1 MADREQTRSTHP
13 VLWGVYLAVSWTW
26 CIGMFLPILLV
37 RDYGLWGYIAF
48 AAPNIVGAGA
58 MGWTLRS
65 GRVSEGLVRTHA
77 RAMGL
82 FSAVTI
88 AFHLFFILWLMS
100 LVRGMPGVA
109 IPDWGMVALPI
120 AGLGAIVGVRRAT
133 RRGDSP
139 TTRVALVTWL
149 VSAGVLAGLLG
160 TGEPGPGAPSQLAET
175 ARTAGLLWLAP
186 VCLFGFALCPYL
198 DLTFHH
204 ARQRTSERGARV
216 AFTLGFGVFFFA
228 MILLTLVYGGLFAWA
243 LGAEIPAPS
252 VAGWALVAVL
262 GHVLLQLIF
271 TVIVHQDRVRAAP
284 GGAGTRATLALG
296 GVAIILGLL
305 HERLPHIGEMSGGE
319 VVYRCF
325 MAFYGLVFPAYVWLV
340 MIPTRDGHAGLA
352 GERGRWKGLVFAFV
366 TAMAAPMFW
375 MGFIG
380 GHELYLAPGLA
391 LVLVSRVVVSR
402 RAQGSEASTSAAV

>member
-1 MADREQTRSTHP
+1 MPDREQTRSVHP

-26 CIGMFLPILLV
+26 CIGMFLPVLLL
-37 RDYGLWGYIAF
+37 RDYGVWGYVAF
-48 AAPNIVGAGA
+48 AAPNVVGAAA

-65 GRVSEGLVRTHA
+65 GRVSEGLVRLHA

-88 AFHLFFILWLMS
+88 AFHLFFMLWLMS
-100 LVRGMPGVA
+100 LVRDLPGVA
-109 IPDWGMVALPI
+109 IPDWGLVALPI

-133 RRGDSP
+133 RRGDAP
-139 TTRVALVTWL
+139 TTLVALVTW
-149 VSAGVLAGLLG
+149 VASGVVLASLALS
-160 TGEPGPGAPSQLAET
+160 GEPSPGASALLPET
-175 ARTAGLLWLAP
+175 ARTPGLLWLAP

-204 ARQRTSERGARV
+204 ARQRTSAGGARV
-216 AFTLGFGVFFFA
+216 AFTLGFGAFFFA
-228 MILLTLVYGGLFAWA
+228 MILLTLAYSGLFGWV
-243 LGAEIPAPS
+243 LGGEVPAPR

-262 GHVLLQLIF
+262 GHTLLQLIF
-271 TVIVHQDRVRAAP
+271 TVIVHQDRVRRAP
-284 GGAGTRATLALG
+284 GGAGARATLALG
-296 GVAIILGLL
+296 AGAIVLGLL
-305 HERLPHIGEMSGGE
+305 HERLPEVGGMTGGE

-340 MIPTRDGHAGLA
+340 MIPTRDGHAGL
-352 GERGRWKGLVFAFV
+352 GGDRGRWKGLVFAFV

-375 MGFIG
+375 MGFVG

-391 LVLVSRVVVSR
+391 LVLGSRIAVSR
-402 RAQGSEASTSAAV
+402 RGQGSEASTSEAV